1 MTLSITS
8 IEPRIGLSTGGDLV
22 TIRGELPVRAGVWF
36 GDRSAHIE
44 EVVTDPA
51 RPDIATSIQVR
62 TPVCAPALVDV
73 TVWELDDANYRIIGR
88 VAQLLAA
95 FRFQRVRLG
104 VESDLTRIVRSL
116 LRELK
121 RQVLENTSLA
131 VSVEFPEEPEAV
143 LSRIARAKL
152 PSLVLSGPRLRE
164 NREYSTNE
172 LGEEVVIGLAGPSLR
187 RRRPPL
193 TMDLEFGVTLASD
206 RAAEMLN
213 LQAALASFVHSN
225 RWLAMPRDPTVPDGP
240 IVAWELDP
248 VGELRPL
255 VEGSERN
262 DLRAFTWGLV
272 IRGFDLA
279 GDQLLDVHRE
289 VDRAGEVT
297 IEPVEST

>member
-1 MTLSITS
+1 MPISIS
-8 IEPRIGLSTGGDLV
+8 NIEPRLGLSSGGDLV
-22 TIRGELPVRAGVWF
+22 TIQGDLPDRVGVWF
-36 GDRSAHIE
+36 GDRSAHVE
-44 EVVTDPA
+44 EIVPDPA
-51 RPDIATSIQVR
+51 RPRYASSIQVR
-62 TPVCAPALVDV
+62 TPVSAPALVDV
-73 TVWELDDANYRIIGR
+73 TVWRLDEANERVLGE
-88 VAQLLAA
+88 VAQSFGA

-104 VESDLTRIVRSL
+104 IESDLTRVVRSL

-121 RQVLENTSLA
+121 RQVLQNTSIA

-143 LSRIARAKL
+143 LSRVARATL

-193 TMDLEFGVTLASD
+193 TVDLEFGVTLASD

-213 LQAALASFVHSN
+213 LQAALASFVHRN
-225 RWLAMPRDPTVPDGP
+225 RWIAMPRDPTLPDGP
-240 IVAWELDP
+240 IVGWELDP

-255 VEGSERN
+255 VEGTEHS

-279 GDQLLDVHRE
+279 EDQLLDVHRE
-289 VDRAGEVT
+289 VERAGEVSL
-297 IEPVEST
+297 EPLA